1 MVPILMT
8 HQGDYLRM
16 NRSTEIAVGI
26 WLGGT
31 ALGATF
37 YFAYLVRN
45 AFWNLVEFLA
55 WSLS

>member
-1 MVPILMT
+1 
-8 HQGDYLRM
+8 M